1 MMIKDV
7 LIGVGIAWLSLTPEG
22 RRVKNMAIKKVMDTY
37 LLPKNSEPEKKEVK
51 HDENAPT
58 A

>member
-22 RRVKNMAIKKVMDTY
+22 KRVKNMAIQKVLDTY
-37 LLPKNSEPEKKEVK
+37 LLPKKSEPEKKEVK
-51 HDENAPT
+51 HNEDAPT
-58 A
+58 

>member
-1 MMIKDV
+1 MIIKDV
-7 LIGVGIAWLSLTPEG
+7 LIGVGLAWLSLTPEG

-37 LLPKNSEPEKKEVK
+37 LLPKDSEPEKKEVK
-51 HDENAPT
+51 SDDNAQ

>member
-1 MMIKDV
+1 MIIKDV

-22 RRVKNMAIKKVMDTY
+22 RKVKNMAIKKVMDTY
-37 LLPKNSEPEKKEVK
+37 LLPKVSEPETKEVK
-51 HDENAPT
+51 QDENAPT

>member
-1 MMIKDV
+1 
-7 LIGVGIAWLSLTPEG
+7 
-22 RRVKNMAIKKVMDTY
+22 MAIKKVMDTY